1 MPEASEKEHAPV
13 KQRRG
18 CLDPRERTAFQR
30 RLLRRF
36 RATMRDLPWR
46 RRITPYRIL
55 VAEIMLQQTQVE
67 RVARYFPRW
76 MRRFPS
82 LRSLAEAPLADVLK
96 QWEGLGYYTRARNLQ
111 ETARLF
117 VEKHG
122 GRVPRD
128 FDALLAA
135 PGIGRYTAGAI
146 LSIAYNTKKPVL
158 DGNVARV
165 LCRTFAIRR
174 DPTEAPVRKLLWRLS
189 EALIPDGHARDF
201 NQALMEHGALVCTP
215 ANPACGRCPVR
226 TLCAAFEHGL
236 QHKLP
241 LRPKRPGTIR
251 HDIGVAVIHERGRY
265 LIQQRPDGAL
275 LAGLWE
281 FPGGKREPRESI
293 PACIRRELREELG
306 IDVEVGEEVCRVNHT
321 YTHYRVTLHVRRC
334 RITRGRPHPH
344 YAQRIRWARPTDFA
358 NYTFPAANLRIIEE
372 LRGG

>member
-1 MPEASEKEHAPV
+1 MHHH
-13 KQRRG
+13 RG
-18 CLDPRERTAFQR
+18 QPDPRERAAFQR
-30 RLLRRF
+30 RLLAHF
-36 RATMRDLPWR
+36 RATQRDLPWR

-55 VAEIMLQQTQVE
+55 VAEVMLQQTQID
-67 RVARYFPRW
+67 RATGYFRRW

-82 LRSLAEAPLADVLK
+82 LRALAEAPLDDVLK
-96 QWEGLGYYTRARNLQ
+96 QWEGLGYYTRARNLHAA
-111 ETARLF
+111 ARLF
-117 VEKHG
+117 VGQHG

-146 LSIAYNTKKPVL
+146 LSIAYNMNAPVL

-174 DPTEAPVRKLLWRLS
+174 DPSKAATKNLLWEL
-189 EALIPDGHARDF
+189 AKNLIPDGDARDF

-215 ANPACGRCPVR
+215 ASPECARCVVR
-226 TLCAAFEHGL
+226 TRCTARERGL
-236 QHKLP
+236 EDRLP
-241 LRPKRPGTIR
+241 VKARRPRTIK
-251 HDIGVAVIHERGRY
+251 HDIGVAVIRERGRY

-293 PACIRRELREELG
+293 AACIKRELNEELG
-306 IDVEVGEEVCRVNHT
+306 IDVEVGEALCTVNHA
-321 YTHYRVTLHVRRC
+321 YTHYRVTLHVYRC

-344 YAQRIRWARPTDFA
+344 YAQQIRWVRPADFA
-358 NYTFPAANLRIIEE
+358 EYTFPTANLRIIDSLKE
-372 LRGG
+372 